1 MLSHWCTLSPARHPD
16 IHLVPFCVTA
26 CELSPVEQSPRL
38 GGPDPDPREQ
48 QGRPAA
54 SPSSKIQTHQ
64 NSLWLSV
71 SGCRLHATL
80 IFPFPLSSKKR
91 GKIKIKKRRNENEK
105 ASKQPHQT
113 TRTGCRVDSRL
124 SSSICTERKTW
135 SRSLPS
141 HGAGGGSVKHHRRQ
155 GWFGHGLH
163 TCCPPFG
170 GLKNVP
176 RDEQPPTPEFTAGPC
191 PDGSLAAAVQ
201 PAPPP
206 ARGKP
211 EVSRS
216 FRASPRQFL
225 GDGGLA
231 SIGWDGHLLFVIYF
245 REDSEGA
252 RQDSWSRSCGAGY
265 SSDWRAAKPGL
276 VQRKSIRP
284 HRYARAAPGMQG
296 HFVGAGAFCRP
307 PSMTEAGGLHIMLF
321 L

>member
-26 CELSPVEQSPRL
+26 CELSPVEQSSHL
-38 GGPDPDPREQ
+38 GGSDPDPREQ
-48 QGRPAA
+48 QGRPPAA
-54 SPSSKIQTHQ
+54 PPSEIQTHQ

-91 GKIKIKKRRNENEK
+91 GKIKIKKKIKRRNENEK
-105 ASKQPHQT
+105 ASKQPRQT

-141 HGAGGGSVKHHRRQ
+141 HGAGGGSVKHRRSQ

-216 FRASPRQFL
+216 FTSISETVPGCWGTCKHWLGRTPFVCHLFPRGQ
-225 GDGGLA
+225 
-231 SIGWDGHLLFVIYF
+231 
-245 REDSEGA
+245 
-252 RQDSWSRSCGAGY
+252 
-265 SSDWRAAKPGL
+265 
-276 VQRKSIRP
+276 
-284 HRYARAAPGMQG
+284 
-296 HFVGAGAFCRP
+296 
-307 PSMTEAGGLHIMLF
+307 
-321 L
+321 